1 MLRVVATPGVYSY
14 IIVGMQAMQVV
25 SLFHFVFFVEK
36 GPSAVG
42 YELTRGCKVMSYLTQ
57 GCKRLTDD
65 LFTSTPST
73 PTLFDIN
80 HQKAIFLISSI
91 LHEQNI

>member
-14 IIVGMQAMQVV
+14 IIFGMQAMQVV
-25 SLFHFVFFVEK
+25 SLCFLFFVEK

-42 YELTRGCKVMSYLTQ
+42 YELTQGCKVMSYVTQ

-91 LHEQNI
+91 T